1 MDIKTN
7 KHINYKKSVD
17 EAFILAAGFG
27 RRLMPLTKKMPKPLV
42 EINQKPMI
50 DYIFDALA
58 TIGINKIYINTHYQH
73 KRIFEFIERKKISS
87 IQISHETTLLDTGGG
102 IKNAINP
109 DTTQAIMIIN
119 CDAILLNNYSN
130 LLQDLQKKFNPEKM
144 DALLAF

>member
-27 RRLMPLTKKMPKPLV
+27 RRLMPLQKKCQNPWLKLTK
-42 EINQKPMI
+42 NQMI

-73 KRIFEFIERKKISS
+73 KRIFEFIERKKY
-87 IQISHETTLLDTGGG
+87 QYP
-102 IKNAINP
+102 NFP
-109 DTTQAIMIIN
+109 
-119 CDAILLNNYSN
+119 
-130 LLQDLQKKFNPEKM
+130 
-144 DALLAF
+144 

>member
-102 IKNAINP
+102 IKIQNKSRHYSSYY
-109 DTTQAIMIIN
+109 DYQLRRYII
-119 CDAILLNNYSN
+119 
-130 LLQDLQKKFNPEKM
+130 K
-144 DALLAF
+144 